1 MGLARLESAGIKMMI
16 ISTEK
21 NIVVKKRA
29 EKLGIECIHGSTDK
43 KNEIEMIC
51 KEHSINPNDAIF
63 VGNDINDI
71 PALNFVGIPI
81 GVADSYEEI
90 YPHISFITK
99 KNGGEGAV
107 REICDH
113 IYFSLKKLMEQALSR
128 LNYFDVSSKTV
139 VITGASGQLGL
150 EYQMAFLKNGAKVI
164 GLDIKKSEKIIEIE
178 KSYKDSYLF

>member
-1 MGLARLESAGIKMMI
+1 MIAHISKIEISTLKSIKIVFFDFDGVFTNNSVYVREDGLETVKSSRSDGLGLARLESAGIKMMI

-113 IYFSLKKLMEQALSR
+113 IYFSLKKT
-128 LNYFDVSSKTV
+128 N
-139 VITGASGQLGL
+139 GAS
-150 EYQMAFLKNGAKVI
+150 
-164 GLDIKKSEKIIEIE
+164 IE
-178 KSYKDSYLF
+178 